1 MKIMKNIGKYMV
13 ATLMLVGISACSNDS
28 DGLLS
33 SESVEVSRN
42 AELVTKTIDLGTT
55 PGQLQA
61 KLEAEMSD
69 VSTLQKLTLKGEFN
83 EADVNYWLN
92 NLKNLVEFDL
102 SGATPKHSTTGDT
115 YSGSGAG
122 NGFSGFS
129 FSDNTIGAFFFL
141 ALDKLEKVTF
151 PANITS
157 IGDKAFLGCTSLA
170 SIEIPTTVTS
180 IGSYAFESCNLT
192 SVTIPSS
199 VTTLGGSMFAGN
211 PNLKSADLS
220 AITNLTSIPYRMF
233 YDCGKLETVSF
244 PSSVER
250 IENTAFAYCKSLK
263 DYTPF
268 LNVKYI
274 EWRAFAFS
282 GLESVDLTNVISMD
296 SYDSFCGCESLTTVI
311 LPPAMTTL
319 NGSHFGGCSSLTN
332 ITWPTALETIGSSAF
347 SGCGLTEIEIPST
360 VTTIGYGAFESSK
373 LKTLTIPATVT
384 EVDGSLINYCS
395 DLKALIWNS
404 ADLEIEDTY
413 GVSDDCLLYL
423 PSTDY
428 VPGSNWKNI
437 IVNGEAETLEL
448 CTDGY
453 RTDGSRSF
461 FVPVAFT
468 AKKISYSRNFN
479 NTTYPGVSSGW
490 QTIVLPFTPT
500 KIEHESK
507 GVVAP
512 FNSEVADAKPFWL
525 RELTADGFVDKT
537 TIEPNKAYIIAMPNH
552 SDYVE
557 EYRLNGK
564 ITFSAENVELAATPE
579 TLTAS
584 DGPTFSLQP
593 TYQKVDRGLT
603 AYTLNTDYWIDG
615 YEYGSVFVRNISDTY
630 AFEAYVTTA
639 GRSARSVFEMDTKSK
654 ATTRVPYRPN
664 TTGIPQVGD
673 M

>member
-1 MKIMKNIGKYMV
+1 MV
-13 ATLMLVGISACSNDS
+13 AGLLLVGISACSNDS

-33 SESVEVSRN
+33 SESVEVSRSS
-42 AELVTKTIDLGTT
+42 ELVTMTIDLGTT
-55 PGQLQA
+55 PGQLQT

-69 VSTLQKLTLKGEFN
+69 VSTLQKLILIGEFN
-83 EADVNYWLN
+83 EADVNYWLA

-102 SGATPKHSTTGDT
+102 SAATPKHSTTGDS
-115 YSGSGAG
+115 YYAEGA
-122 NGFSGFS
+122 NNISFTNY
-129 FSDNTIGAFFFL
+129 FSDNTIGNFFFL
-141 ALDKLEKVTF
+141 AMTKLEKVAF
-151 PANITS
+151 PNGITS
-157 IGDKAFLGCTSLA
+157 IGTKAFLGCTSLK
-170 SIEIPTTVTS
+170 SIDIPSTVTS
-180 IGSYAFESCNLT
+180 IGEYAFESCNLT
-192 SVTIPSS
+192 SVTIPST
-199 VTTLGGSMFAGN
+199 VTTIGGSMFAGN

-220 AITNLTSIPYRMF
+220 AITGLQSIPYRMF

-244 PSSVER
+244 PSTVER

-268 LNVKYI
+268 RGVKYI
-274 EWRAFAFS
+274 EWRAFVYS

-296 SYDSFCGCESLTTVI
+296 DSFSGCESLTTVV
-311 LPPAMTTL
+311 LPSAMTFL
-319 NGSHFGGCSSLTN
+319 NGSLFNGCSSLTN
-332 ITWPTALETIGSSAF
+332 ITWPTALETIGSYAF
-347 SGCGLTEIEIPST
+347 SGCGFTEITIPST
-360 VTTIGYGAFESSK
+360 VTKIEYGAFESTK
-373 LKTLTIPATVT
+373 LRTLMIPATVT
-384 EVDGSLINYCS
+384 EVGGSLINYCS

-404 ADLEIEDTY
+404 TDLEIEDTW
-413 GVSDDCLLYL
+413 GVNSDCLLYL
-423 PSTDY
+423 PNADY
-428 VPGSNWKNI
+428 VPGPNWKNI
-437 IVNGEAETLEL
+437 IVNGETETLEL
-448 CTDGY
+448 CTDGN
-453 RTDGSRSF
+453 RTDGNRSF

-468 AKKISYSRNFN
+468 AKKISFSRNFGS
-479 NTTYPGVSSGW
+479 TTYPGVSSGW

-500 KIEHESK
+500 KIEHETK

-552 SDYVE
+552 SDYVD

-603 AYTLNTDYWIDG
+603 AYTLNIDYWIDG

-639 GRSARSVFEMDTKSK
+639 GRSARSVFEMDTRSS
-654 ATTRVPYRPN
+654 ATRGVPYKPN
-664 TTGIPQVGD
+664 TSGIPQIGD